1 MTVPRIAKEQHGKIK
16 TFFKHHTAK
25 QSWKYIIIKLSLYS
39 VLDLLGRARDHGQY
53 LNFFHVWI
61 CFLI

>member
-1 MTVPRIAKEQHGKIK
+1 MTVTRIAKEQHGKIK

-25 QSWKYIIIKLSLYS
+25 QSKIIKLSLYS

>member
-25 QSWKYIIIKLSLYS
+25 QSK
-39 VLDLLGRARDHGQY
+39 VGNR
-53 LNFFHVWI
+53 
-61 CFLI
+61 